1 MKKQLLM
8 LGLGLLGSV
17 TMSAQLTSPFTGTQ
31 PVAEVDATADYY
43 LYNVKSGKWLQN
55 NDDNISEVPNDKS
68 RWTTRGELGTRG
80 MDWGVKCLALE
91 DYPGG
96 GNYYKLDPKFRH
108 NGSLNWDNLY
118 LDTGAAV
125 TRWILEPNSDA
136 GVPNAFNIV
145 ADNGDYPGLAV
156 GDDGWLVCST
166 DAYGTDG
173 NVWQLVTR
181 EERIEYMK
189 KQAELNGSA
198 DATWLIGC
206 PQFANQDSRIDKWI
220 RAISGDQLPEGHSGP
235 ANGNTGDGM
244 VNCNRVYEMWSS
256 YSASITQ
263 TLNDIPNGTYGM
275 TLQGYYREGSADDV
289 KDWDG
294 NSLFAYDLYKD
305 GKENHYATYFAN
317 TTTAPLISIFEGA
330 KDAYEKGYEYNAK
343 MTDPDFLDPIE
354 SGKWV
359 PNSTDQASW
368 ALFHDAYWN
377 PEIKTSVAGGSL
389 SIGVKKEQGVND
401 DWIIVDNFKLTY
413 YGSKIDIDQVKETL
427 AQAIKDA
434 EAVTARSTDAINKMF
449 DEALANGKSVYET
462 STDATQ
468 MGEAATAITN
478 AIQLMN
484 ETSTKATF
492 LRQTVALSQNEK
504 VEGDAMTAATD
515 AVANA
520 VASDAINT
528 ALDNLRMARRLNAA
542 EKHENV
548 FKGNAPA
555 AGSFYLYNVG
565 QKRFFCGGDDWGA
578 HAAVGFPGIMVTL
591 VETDQANTFVIDT
604 RLKNGENQHYLNYG
618 GYCDTGAQDPWT
630 FVQVKEGVYNIK
642 RGNLESLS
650 EEEAANNQYLLGFR
664 KGSYSAVDSNVAD
677 EMGDEDNMWILVTKE
692 DRDALL
698 EAATEENP
706 VDASYAIKMPN
717 FNQREYEISGG
728 WDNLSG
734 EEYAWEHTNGHIF
747 NRGSNNHDFAFEAFN
762 QDPVDIS
769 QTIYDLKPGYYILSV
784 QGYYRDCTEVDYTQ
798 AIAAG
803 GYEPKQL
810 ANLFAWDANMNQ
822 ITTPLVTIDQY
833 ANYAPGYGWNSN
845 TSVGWIPNDP
855 QQATNYFQVGAY
867 KNSLLVQVGDNG
879 ELTIGVHKEGGAE
892 KDWVCLDNFRLT
904 YLGAQTPTGI
914 NGVTDDAET
923 VKDGKIYNLQGVQ
936 VKSATQRGI
945 YIQNGKKFVVK

>member
-1 MKKQLLM
+1 
-8 LGLGLLGSV
+8 
-17 TMSAQLTSPFTGTQ
+17 
-31 PVAEVDATADYY
+31 
-43 LYNVKSGKWLQN
+43 
-55 NDDNISEVPNDKS
+55 
-68 RWTTRGELGTRG
+68 
-80 MDWGVKCLALE
+80 
-91 DYPGG
+91 
-96 GNYYKLDPKFRH
+96 
-108 NGSLNWDNLY
+108 
-118 LDTGAAV
+118 
-125 TRWILEPNSDA
+125 
-136 GVPNAFNIV
+136 
-145 ADNGDYPGLAV
+145 
-156 GDDGWLVCST
+156 
-166 DAYGTDG
+166 
-173 NVWQLVTR
+173 
-181 EERIEYMK
+181 MK

-368 ALFHDAYWN
+368 ALFHGAYWN
-377 PEIKTSVAGGSL
+377 SEIKTSVAGGSL

-413 YGSKIDIDQVKETL
+413 YGSKIDLDQVKETL

-484 ETSTKATF
+484 ETSTNATF

-734 EEYAWEHTNGHIF
+734 EEYAWEHTNGTIY

-845 TSVGWIPNDP
+845 TSVGWIPNNP

-867 KNSLLVQVGDNG
+867 KNSLLVQVGDDG
-879 ELTIGVHKEGGAE
+879 VLTIGVHKEGGAE
-892 KDWVCLDNFRLT
+892 KDWLCLDNFRLT
-904 YLGAQTPTGI
+904 YLGTQTPTGI

>member
-1 MKKQLLM
+1 M
-8 LGLGLLGSV
+8 
-17 TMSAQLTSPFTGTQ
+17 
-31 PVAEVDATADYY
+31 
-43 LYNVKSGKWLQN
+43 
-55 NDDNISEVPNDKS
+55 
-68 RWTTRGELGTRG
+68 
-80 MDWGVKCLALE
+80 
-91 DYPGG
+91 
-96 GNYYKLDPKFRH
+96 
-108 NGSLNWDNLY
+108 
-118 LDTGAAV
+118 
-125 TRWILEPNSDA
+125 
-136 GVPNAFNIV
+136 
-145 ADNGDYPGLAV
+145 
-156 GDDGWLVCST
+156 
-166 DAYGTDG
+166 
-173 NVWQLVTR
+173 
-181 EERIEYMK
+181 
-189 KQAELNGSA
+189 
-198 DATWLIGC
+198 
-206 PQFANQDSRIDKWI
+206 
-220 RAISGDQLPEGHSGP
+220 
-235 ANGNTGDGM
+235 
-244 VNCNRVYEMWSS
+244 
-256 YSASITQ
+256 
-263 TLNDIPNGTYGM
+263 
-275 TLQGYYREGSADDV
+275 
-289 KDWDG
+289 
-294 NSLFAYDLYKD
+294 
-305 GKENHYATYFAN
+305 
-317 TTTAPLISIFEGA
+317 
-330 KDAYEKGYEYNAK
+330 
-343 MTDPDFLDPIE
+343 
-354 SGKWV
+354 
-359 PNSTDQASW
+359 
-368 ALFHDAYWN
+368 
-377 PEIKTSVAGGSL
+377 
-389 SIGVKKEQGVND
+389 ND

-604 RLKNGENQHYLNYG
+604 RLRNGENQHYLNYG
-618 GYCDTGAQDPWT
+618 GYCDTGGQDPWT

-650 EEEAANNQYLLGFR
+650 DEEAAANKYLLGFR
-664 KGSYSAVDSNVAD
+664 KGSYSAVDTNVAD
-677 EMGDEDNMWILVTKE
+677 EMGDEDNMWILVSKE

-734 EEYAWEHTNGHIF
+734 EEYAWEHTNGQIF
-747 NRGSNNHDFAFEAFN
+747 NRGQNNHDFAFEAFN

-855 QQATNYFQVGAY
+855 RQATDYFQVGAY

-904 YLGAQTPTGI
+904 YLGTQTPTGI

>member
-1 MKKQLLM
+1 
-8 LGLGLLGSV
+8 
-17 TMSAQLTSPFTGTQ
+17 
-31 PVAEVDATADYY
+31 
-43 LYNVKSGKWLQN
+43 
-55 NDDNISEVPNDKS
+55 
-68 RWTTRGELGTRG
+68 
-80 MDWGVKCLALE
+80 
-91 DYPGG
+91 
-96 GNYYKLDPKFRH
+96 
-108 NGSLNWDNLY
+108 
-118 LDTGAAV
+118 
-125 TRWILEPNSDA
+125 
-136 GVPNAFNIV
+136 
-145 ADNGDYPGLAV
+145 
-156 GDDGWLVCST
+156 
-166 DAYGTDG
+166 
-173 NVWQLVTR
+173 
-181 EERIEYMK
+181 
-189 KQAELNGSA
+189 
-198 DATWLIGC
+198 
-206 PQFANQDSRIDKWI
+206 
-220 RAISGDQLPEGHSGP
+220 
-235 ANGNTGDGM
+235 
-244 VNCNRVYEMWSS
+244 
-256 YSASITQ
+256 
-263 TLNDIPNGTYGM
+263 
-275 TLQGYYREGSADDV
+275 
-289 KDWDG
+289 
-294 NSLFAYDLYKD
+294 
-305 GKENHYATYFAN
+305 
-317 TTTAPLISIFEGA
+317 
-330 KDAYEKGYEYNAK
+330 
-343 MTDPDFLDPIE
+343 
-354 SGKWV
+354 
-359 PNSTDQASW
+359 
-368 ALFHDAYWN
+368 
-377 PEIKTSVAGGSL
+377 
-389 SIGVKKEQGVND
+389 
-401 DWIIVDNFKLTY
+401 
-413 YGSKIDIDQVKETL
+413 
-427 AQAIKDA
+427 
-434 EAVTARSTDAINKMF
+434 
-449 DEALANGKSVYET
+449 
-462 STDATQ
+462 
-468 MGEAATAITN
+468 
-478 AIQLMN
+478 MN
-484 ETSTKATF
+484 ETSTNATF

-520 VASDAINT
+520 VASDDINT

-604 RLKNGENQHYLNYG
+604 RLRNGENEHYLNYG

-642 RGNLESLS
+642 RGNLESLG

-734 EEYAWEHTNGHIF
+734 EEYAWEHTNGTIY

-845 TSVGWIPNDP
+845 TSVGWIPNNP

-867 KNSLLVQVGDNG
+867 KNSLLVQVGDDG
-879 ELTIGVHKEGGAE
+879 VLTIGVHKEGGAE

-904 YLGAQTPTGI
+904 YLGTQTPTGI

>member
-1 MKKQLLM
+1 M
-8 LGLGLLGSV
+8 
-17 TMSAQLTSPFTGTQ
+17 
-31 PVAEVDATADYY
+31 
-43 LYNVKSGKWLQN
+43 
-55 NDDNISEVPNDKS
+55 
-68 RWTTRGELGTRG
+68 
-80 MDWGVKCLALE
+80 
-91 DYPGG
+91 
-96 GNYYKLDPKFRH
+96 
-108 NGSLNWDNLY
+108 
-118 LDTGAAV
+118 
-125 TRWILEPNSDA
+125 
-136 GVPNAFNIV
+136 
-145 ADNGDYPGLAV
+145 
-156 GDDGWLVCST
+156 
-166 DAYGTDG
+166 
-173 NVWQLVTR
+173 
-181 EERIEYMK
+181 
-189 KQAELNGSA
+189 
-198 DATWLIGC
+198 
-206 PQFANQDSRIDKWI
+206 
-220 RAISGDQLPEGHSGP
+220 
-235 ANGNTGDGM
+235 
-244 VNCNRVYEMWSS
+244 
-256 YSASITQ
+256 
-263 TLNDIPNGTYGM
+263 
-275 TLQGYYREGSADDV
+275 
-289 KDWDG
+289 
-294 NSLFAYDLYKD
+294 
-305 GKENHYATYFAN
+305 
-317 TTTAPLISIFEGA
+317 
-330 KDAYEKGYEYNAK
+330 
-343 MTDPDFLDPIE
+343 
-354 SGKWV
+354 
-359 PNSTDQASW
+359 
-368 ALFHDAYWN
+368 
-377 PEIKTSVAGGSL
+377 
-389 SIGVKKEQGVND
+389 ND

-427 AQAIKDA
+427 AQVIKDA

-484 ETSTKATF
+484 ETSTNATF

-734 EEYAWEHTNGHIF
+734 EEYAWEHTNGTIY

-845 TSVGWIPNDP
+845 TSVGWIPNNP

-867 KNSLLVQVGDNG
+867 KNSLLVQVGDDG
-879 ELTIGVHKEGGAE
+879 VLTIGVHKEGGAE

-904 YLGAQTPTGI
+904 YLGTQTPTGI

>member
-1 MKKQLLM
+1 
-8 LGLGLLGSV
+8 
-17 TMSAQLTSPFTGTQ
+17 
-31 PVAEVDATADYY
+31 
-43 LYNVKSGKWLQN
+43 
-55 NDDNISEVPNDKS
+55 
-68 RWTTRGELGTRG
+68 
-80 MDWGVKCLALE
+80 
-91 DYPGG
+91 
-96 GNYYKLDPKFRH
+96 
-108 NGSLNWDNLY
+108 
-118 LDTGAAV
+118 
-125 TRWILEPNSDA
+125 
-136 GVPNAFNIV
+136 
-145 ADNGDYPGLAV
+145 
-156 GDDGWLVCST
+156 
-166 DAYGTDG
+166 
-173 NVWQLVTR
+173 
-181 EERIEYMK
+181 MK

-484 ETSTKATF
+484 ETSTNATF

-604 RLKNGENQHYLNYG
+604 RLRNGENEHYLNYG

-642 RGNLESLS
+642 RGNLESLG

-734 EEYAWEHTNGHIF
+734 EEYAWEHTNGTIY

-845 TSVGWIPNDP
+845 TSVGWIPNNP

-867 KNSLLVQVGDNG
+867 KNSLLVQVGDDG
-879 ELTIGVHKEGGAE
+879 VLTIGVHKEGGAE

-904 YLGAQTPTGI
+904 YLGTQTPTGI

>member
-1 MKKQLLM
+1 M
-8 LGLGLLGSV
+8 
-17 TMSAQLTSPFTGTQ
+17 
-31 PVAEVDATADYY
+31 
-43 LYNVKSGKWLQN
+43 
-55 NDDNISEVPNDKS
+55 
-68 RWTTRGELGTRG
+68 
-80 MDWGVKCLALE
+80 
-91 DYPGG
+91 
-96 GNYYKLDPKFRH
+96 
-108 NGSLNWDNLY
+108 
-118 LDTGAAV
+118 
-125 TRWILEPNSDA
+125 
-136 GVPNAFNIV
+136 
-145 ADNGDYPGLAV
+145 
-156 GDDGWLVCST
+156 
-166 DAYGTDG
+166 
-173 NVWQLVTR
+173 
-181 EERIEYMK
+181 
-189 KQAELNGSA
+189 
-198 DATWLIGC
+198 
-206 PQFANQDSRIDKWI
+206 
-220 RAISGDQLPEGHSGP
+220 
-235 ANGNTGDGM
+235 
-244 VNCNRVYEMWSS
+244 
-256 YSASITQ
+256 
-263 TLNDIPNGTYGM
+263 
-275 TLQGYYREGSADDV
+275 
-289 KDWDG
+289 
-294 NSLFAYDLYKD
+294 
-305 GKENHYATYFAN
+305 
-317 TTTAPLISIFEGA
+317 
-330 KDAYEKGYEYNAK
+330 
-343 MTDPDFLDPIE
+343 
-354 SGKWV
+354 
-359 PNSTDQASW
+359 
-368 ALFHDAYWN
+368 
-377 PEIKTSVAGGSL
+377 
-389 SIGVKKEQGVND
+389 ND

-484 ETSTKATF
+484 ETSTNATF

-548 FKGNAPA
+548 FNGNAPA

-650 EEEAANNQYLLGFR
+650 KEEAANNQYLLGFR

-677 EMGDEDNMWILVTKE
+677 EMGDEDNMWILVSKE

-734 EEYAWEHTNGHIF
+734 EEYAWEHTNGKIF

-904 YLGAQTPTGI
+904 YLGTQTPTGI